1 MRLRSI
7 EDKLLRHEEMRGA
20 KIEQHQMSLRSH
32 TERVIQKGIQVKEAS
47 NTDGFSKKERYYK
60 KVEKSLKAK
69 QKEDEAKIERL
80 KDYNH
85 KRDEAVEGN
94 LHEIKHKHKQQ
105 VRYYDTRLKERN
117 NKVEE
122 VRNVLKEDID
132 TKKELNMLR
141 KADQEENFLRG
152 MNIHN
157 IYKQKLV
164 EKIIEKRER
173 AEKIKEQQMRIADLC
188 RVVRAPPTHQQR
200 SLSPLMTKV
209 NTSVAAAG
217 NASPTK
223 AP

>member
-1 MRLRSI
+1 
-7 EDKLLRHEEMRGA
+7 
-20 KIEQHQMSLRSH
+20 
-32 TERVIQKGIQVKEAS
+32 
-47 NTDGFSKKERYYK
+47 
-60 KVEKSLKAK
+60 
-69 QKEDEAKIERL
+69 
-80 KDYNH
+80 
-85 KRDEAVEGN
+85 
-94 LHEIKHKHKQQ
+94 
-105 VRYYDTRLKERN
+105 
-117 NKVEE
+117 
-122 VRNVLKEDID
+122 
-132 TKKELNMLR
+132 MLR

-188 RVVRAPPTHQQR
+188 RVVRAPPTQQR

-209 NTSVAAAG
+209 NTSVVASG